1 MLKWFKALLELLE
14 FVSGVELCTLL
25 YCIVV
30 KIIPEISEKNIMTE
44 NPIQPI
50 ELRCFIYLH
59 KKQPSCKK
67 RCSPCKK
74 RQHEKCQGGGPEVAA
89 MVE

>member
-30 KIIPEISEKNIMTE
+30 KIIPEISEKKH
-44 NPIQPI
+44 
-50 ELRCFIYLH
+50 YD
-59 KKQPSCKK
+59 
-67 RCSPCKK
+67 
-74 RQHEKCQGGGPEVAA
+74 
-89 MVE
+89 